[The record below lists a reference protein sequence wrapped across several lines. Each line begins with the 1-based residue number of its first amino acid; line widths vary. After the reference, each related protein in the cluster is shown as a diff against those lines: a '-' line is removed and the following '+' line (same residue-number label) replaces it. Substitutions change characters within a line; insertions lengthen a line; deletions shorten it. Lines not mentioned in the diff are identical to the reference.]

1 VLNVDLAAGRISLSI
16 KRVGD
21 DPWTGAS
28 VRWPVDAIVEGKV
41 TRTADFGA
49 FVELTPGVE
58 GLIHISELSETRV
71 RQVSD
76 VAKPGQAVRVKV
88 LEVDE
93 DRRRISLSL
102 KEAVAADYA
111 APADAEPAA
120 SRPEKKRKKTLKGG
134 LDW

>member
-1 VLNVDLAAGRISLSI
+1 LS
-16 KRVGD
+16 D
-21 DPWTGAS
+21 
-28 VRWPVDAIVEGKV
+28 
-41 TRTADFGA
+41 
-49 FVELTPGVE
+49 
-58 GLIHISELSETRV
+58 TRV

-102 KEAVAADYA
+102 KEAAVADYA
-111 APADAEPAA
+111 APADVEPAA
-120 SRPEKKRKKTLKGG
+120 PRPEKKRKKPLKGG